1 MPPRQAAPS
10 LPPLSLSAYCR
21 SRKRQDKPPP
31 TTAGWT
37 APVVCQF
44 HLRSPVAI
52 DPPSN
57 AALICHPEF
66 AYALKNRSVPTEDI
80 ANGAPQAICDVLIGN
95 VRRDLLVNRDKPPF
109 DNPELRH
116 AMSLAIDHQ
125 AFIDILYQGEGT
137 VGGAMLPAPDGLW
150 GMPPDMLK
158 RLPGYDP
165 DVAKNRAEA
174 KKIME

>member
-21 SRKRQDKPPP
+21 SRKRRDKPPP

-66 AYALKNRSVPTEDI
+66 AYALKNRSVPTGRNGSHTRSNGRFTDRVVRRVGGSNLRRGVPGHGRGGFGRRQRCRFLSFARDALI
-80 ANGAPQAICDVLIGN
+80 ARSPFRPAAWSEIAELLNVLIK
-95 VRRDLLVNRDKPPF
+95 RHS
-109 DNPELRH
+109 LRG
-116 AMSLAIDHQ
+116 LA
-125 AFIDILYQGEGT
+125 G
-137 VGGAMLPAPDGLW
+137 
-150 GMPPDMLK
+150 
-158 RLPGYDP
+158 R
-165 DVAKNRAEA
+165 
-174 KKIME
+174 